1 MRPHCDHFALP
12 APSLM
17 KALRT
22 LTGLCAL
29 CVAVAGAQA
38 ATLPD
43 DAAEVAGA
51 PEGAEA
57 GEMWRAVSH
66 SQLDTLRGGFNLGD
80 GLMVSFGISRVA
92 YINEQLVASTTLQFG
107 DITRLSA
114 QQAARLGQQLM
125 LQPQIVQ
132 NGPGNAVQAGAVT
145 SPLATVVQNT
155 LNDQLVRTQTVI
167 NVSSNG
173 LSALR
178 NMNLQATIQS
188 ALTNALGR
196 R

>member
-1 MRPHCDHFALP
+1 MRPFFQHR
-12 APSLM
+12 
-17 KALRT
+17 ALRT

-29 CVAVAGAQA
+29 CAAMAGAQA
-38 ATLPD
+38 ATLPSD
-43 DAAEVAGA
+43 VAEIADVVELAGA

-57 GEMWRAVSH
+57 GEMWLAVSH
-66 SQLDTLRGGFNLGD
+66 RQLDTLRGGFNLGD

-132 NGPGNAVQAGAVT
+132 NGPGNALQEGAVS

-155 LNDQLVRTQTVI
+155 LSDQLVRTQTVI

-178 NMNLQATIQS
+178 NMNLQASIQS
-188 ALTNALGR
+188 ALNNALGR

>member
-1 MRPHCDHFALP
+1 MRPLFQHR
-12 APSLM
+12 
-17 KALRT
+17 ALRT

-29 CVAVAGAQA
+29 CAAMAGAQA

-43 DAAEVAGA
+43 DVAEIAEVTGLAGA
-51 PEGAEA
+51 PAEAEA
-57 GEMWRAVSH
+57 GEMWLAVSH
-66 SQLDTLRGGFNLGD
+66 RQLDTLRGGFNLGD

-132 NGPGNAVQAGAVT
+132 NGPGNALQEGAVS

-155 LNDQLVRTQTVI
+155 LSDQLVRTQTVI

>member
-1 MRPHCDHFALP
+1 M
-12 APSLM
+12 
-17 KALRT
+17 
-22 LTGLCAL
+22 
-29 CVAVAGAQA
+29 
-38 ATLPD
+38 
-43 DAAEVAGA
+43 
-51 PEGAEA
+51 
-57 GEMWRAVSH
+57 
-66 SQLDTLRGGFNLGD
+66 RGGFNLGD

-132 NGPGNAVQAGAVT
+132 NGPGNALQEGAVS

-155 LNDQLVRTQTVI
+155 LSDQLVRTQTVI

-178 NMNLQATIQS
+178 NMNLQASIQS
-188 ALTNALGR
+188 ALNNALGR

>member
-1 MRPHCDHFALP
+1 MRPYFQHR
-12 APSLM
+12 
-17 KALRT
+17 ALRT

-43 DAAEVAGA
+43 DVAEVANVAALAGA

-57 GEMWRAVSH
+57 GEMWLAVSH
-66 SQLDTLRGGFNLGD
+66 RELDTLRGGFNLGD

-155 LNDQLVRTQTVI
+155 LSDQLVRTQTVI

>member
-1 MRPHCDHFALP
+1 MRPFFQHR
-12 APSLM
+12 
-17 KALRT
+17 ALRT

-43 DAAEVAGA
+43 DVAEIADVVGLAGA

-57 GEMWRAVSH
+57 GELWLAVSH

-132 NGPGNAVQAGAVT
+132 NGPGNALQEGAVS

-188 ALTNALGR
+188 ALNNALGR